1 MATVY
6 QLTLP
11 PPLVCRSEILRY
23 AGVRGEAPELSAML
37 DECLAEAL
45 PRLCYKVCYAEVA
58 TDIVDDSVDLGF
70 CALPSRTL
78 ARALSGCERTVVF
91 AATVGLELDRLIARG
106 GVCSPAK
113 ALLLDAI
120 GAERVEALCDAL
132 CEQLSGVYAARGL
145 VLRPRVS
152 AGYGDIPLSLQRDI
166 FALLQPSGHI
176 GLALNEGGLMSPSK
190 SVTAFVGL
198 AKREEK

>member
-1 MATVY
+1 M
-6 QLTLP
+6 TLP
-11 PPLVCRSEILRY
+11 PPPVCRSEILRY
-23 AGVRGEAPELSAML
+23 AGVRGEAPELSALL
-37 DECLAEAL
+37 DECFSEAL
-45 PRLCYKVCYAEVA
+45 PRLCYKVCYAEVSA
-58 TDIVDDSVDLGF
+58 EIVGDSVDLGF

-78 ARALSGCERTVVF
+78 ATALSGCGRAIVF
-91 AATVGLELDRLIARG
+91 AATVGLELDRLIARV

-132 CEQLSGVYAARGL
+132 CERLSAAYAERGL

-152 AGYGDIPLSLQRDI
+152 AGYGDIPLALQREI
-166 FALLQPSGHI
+166 FALLQPAKHI
-176 GLALNEGGLMSPSK
+176 GLTLNEGGLMSPSK

-198 AKREEK
+198 AKQKEV